1 MTGLSAIRS
10 QMYPM
15 YLQIEKAITET
26 FTPGDQ
32 FSFYFMCTCH
42 MKYSVMDHYFS
53 TRDTTSSVC
62 SNRHFC
68 LCFMKI
74 TNETFLQCKYYKDE
88 AGIGRGI
95 HQGPVNYRLVSFP
108 EPEHKAVVIF
118 VFIPPLLL
126 QCG

>member
-26 FTPGDQ
+26 FIPGDQ
-32 FSFYFMCTCH
+32 FSFYFTCTCH
-42 MKYSVMDHYFS
+42 VKYLVMDHYFS
-53 TRDTTSSVC
+53 TRNTTSSVC
-62 SNRHFC
+62 SDRQCC
-68 LCFMKI
+68 LCFMK
-74 TNETFLQCKYYKDE
+74 TMNKTFLQCKHYKDE

-95 HQGPVNYRLVSFP
+95 HQSPINYRPVSFP
-108 EPEHKAVVIF
+108 EPEHKAIERF